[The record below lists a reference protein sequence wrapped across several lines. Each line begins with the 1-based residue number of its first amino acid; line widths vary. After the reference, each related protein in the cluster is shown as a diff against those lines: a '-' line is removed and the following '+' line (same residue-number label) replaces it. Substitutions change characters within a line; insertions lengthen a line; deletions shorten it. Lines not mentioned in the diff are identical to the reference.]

1 MTAYAKLTDTDRL
14 ILDTYKSVLDGLS
27 ELLGPAYE
35 MVLHSLED
43 IDKSAIKVINGH
55 YTGRKEG
62 APITDL
68 AMKMLAEIKRC
79 GNNHKNMVYFNRSKK
94 GRPIRAATLPINGEN
109 EQIIGLLCIN
119 FYMDIPLSTYI
130 ESIVKLDDGHKD
142 VVETFAN
149 NTDELILSSLETAR
163 AEVLNNGGIT
173 ASNRNKEIIQL
184 LHAKDIFQL
193 KDAVSKVADQLGIS
207 KNTVYLHLRNLPR
220 AKGV

>member
-1 MTAYAKLTDTDRL
+1 MTAYAKLTNTDRL
-14 ILDTYKSVLDGLS
+14 ILGTYKSVLDGLS

-68 AMKMLAEIKRC
+68 AVKMLAEIKHC
-79 GNNHKNMVYFNRSKK
+79 GNNRKNMVYFNRNKK
-94 GRPIRAATLPINGEN
+94 GRPIRAATLPITGEN

-119 FYMDIPLSTYI
+119 FYLDIPLSTYI
-130 ESIVKLDDGHKD
+130 ENIVKLDSGQKD

-149 NTDELILSSLETAR
+149 SPDELIISSIEAAR
-163 AEVLNNGGIT
+163 AEVLNNEAIT
-173 ASNRNKEIIQL
+173 APNRNKEIIQL
-184 LHAKDIFQL
+184 LQAKDIFQL
-193 KDAVSKVADQLGIS
+193 KDAVPQVASHLGIS
-207 KNTVYLHLRNLPR
+207 KNTVYLHLRNLPKTR
-220 AKGV
+220 AH